1 MRYAVIALLLLAV
14 LAPAHP
20 PIEPEDPADW
30 WNQVLAGRAIKSLE
44 EAALYAEYEP
54 LAENYH
60 TIHYELYLVLDPG
73 SSPLIADAYTEL
85 ELESDLDG
93 LNEIVLEIAD
103 LTVDQVR
110 VNSVPTTW
118 DLDGYELTVDLPV
131 PMDEGFLF
139 DVRVEYHGDP
149 SDGMWYDTANGGIV
163 YTCGCPSAS
172 KNWFCCWDQ
181 NYEKAPATIIV
192 TIDDDYDVTSNG
204 HLVSDVPVS
213 GGRHRVTFE
222 TRDAIAPYLIMLS
235 ATDYSHYRD
244 YFYGDATI
252 PIDYY
257 VYPGMEDDAH
267 AEFDYVV
274 PTCMEVFE
282 DLFGSYPFERAGYS
296 VSPLPYGGMEH
307 QTCISLLA
315 SLVRGDGHYY
325 AIFVHEMAHMWW
337 GDAVT
342 AHTWVECWLNEGFA
356 TYSEVIYDE
365 DQDGDQ
371 GRRDRL
377 QIHRNR
383 YDIGDNNNRSPIY
396 DPNPLFGY
404 LPYYKGSWVLNML
417 RHLMGDGDFYAC
429 LADYQADRL
438 YSWATTEILKN
449 NTEDFWDGNEHHSD
463 SDMDWFFDQWVY
475 LAGHPEYEWF
485 YWTTGSG
492 PDTVLHLHL
501 DQVQSTEHETPYV
514 FEMPVDFGVDYDGG
528 GDEVVTVWMDERSQ
542 EFEIDLDG
550 DVESVE
556 FDPGYWLLCDHEDHT
571 AVDHAEAHVSALE
584 DGLLVDWD
592 TGGDVVGV
600 ELYRRDGLGE
610 AKVHELLLPAAGRY
624 LDRSLPGEGSYSYRL
639 VAHAADGTTLEF
651 STESADWR
659 APGEPLALATPFPNP
674 SSDQVTVHFNLSGS
688 GSVDLAA
695 YDLAGRRVATL
706 ALGDLAAGRHEL
718 TWNIQDLPA
727 GVYILRLTTGG
738 GALTQRLVIA
748 R

>member
-1 MRYAVIALLLLAV
+1 MRHAVVALLLLAV

-20 PIEPEDPADW
+20 PVEPADPASL
-30 WNQVLAGRAIKSLE
+30 WNQILAGRAIKAAGDFEPPTE
-44 EAALYAEYEP
+44 EDVP
-54 LAENYH
+54 YH
-60 TIHYELYLVLDPG
+60 TTGYVISLTLDPG
-73 SSPLIADAYTEL
+73 GSPLIENAGAEILIVSDQDNLTEVAL
-85 ELESDLDG
+85 DL
-93 LNEIVLEIAD
+93 VD
-103 LTVDQVR
+103 LTVDEVYDDYSPCSYTYEDGLLTA
-110 VNSVPTTW
+110 VLNTT
-118 DLDGYELTVDLPV
+118 LDTG
-131 PMDEGFLF
+131 EGTSIY
-139 DVRVEYHGDP
+139 VSYHGDP
-149 SDGMWYDTANGGIV
+149 TDGMWFDTANGGIV
-163 YTCGCPSAS
+163 YTCGCPFAS
-172 KNWFCCWDQ
+172 RNWFPCRDW
-181 NYEKAPATIIV
+181 NFEKAPAKIVV
-192 TIDDDYDVTSNG
+192 TIDGNYDVTSNG

-244 YFYGDATI
+244 WFHGDDDV
-252 PIDYY
+252 PIDIY

-274 PTCMEVFE
+274 PTCMGVYEE
-282 DLFGSYPFERAGYS
+282 LFGSYPFERAGYC

-325 AIFVHEMAHMWW
+325 SIFVHEMAHMWW

-342 AHTWVECWLNEGFA
+342 AHTWKECWLNEGFA
-356 TYSEVIYDE
+356 TYCEVIYDE

-377 QIHRNR
+377 LIHRNR
-383 YDIGDNNNRSPIY
+383 YDAGDYNNRSPIY
-396 DPNPLFGY
+396 DPDPIFGY

-449 NTEDFWDGNEHHSD
+449 NAEDFWDGNEHHTD
-463 SDMDWFFDQWVY
+463 SDLDWFFDQWVY
-475 LAGHPEYEWF
+475 LAGHPEYDWF

-514 FEMPVDFGVDYDGG
+514 FEMPVDFGVEYDGDG
-528 GDEVVTVWMDERSQ
+528 NEIVTVWMDERSQ
-542 EFEIDLDG
+542 EFEIDLDD

-556 FDPGYWLLCDHEDHT
+556 FDPGYWLLCDSEDHT
-571 AVDHAEAHVSALE
+571 AVDYAEAQVSALE
-584 DGLLVDWD
+584 EGLLVSWE
-592 TGGDVVGV
+592 TGGDCLGV

-610 AKVHELLLPAAGRY
+610 TKVHELLLPAAGRY
-624 LDRSLPGEGSYSYRL
+624 LDRGLPGEGSYSYRL
-639 VAHAADGTTLEF
+639 VAHSSDGSILEF

-659 APGEPLALATPFPNP
+659 APGEPLALAAPYPCP
-674 SSDQVTVHFNLSGS
+674 ASDGVTVGFNLTVSGA
-688 GSVDLAA
+688 VDVAV

-706 ALGDLAAGRHEL
+706 VSDDLAAGRHEL
-718 TWNIQDLPA
+718 TWDVQDIPA
-727 GVYILRLTTGG
+727 GVYLLRLTTGE
-738 GALTQRLVIA
+738 GALTRRLVVA